1 LNAWYYTCVYFPDFK
16 HKNCFVTAENTDRN
30 T

>member
-1 LNAWYYTCVYFPDFK
+1 LNAWYYTCVYFPDFIL
-16 HKNCFVTAENTDRN
+16 KNCFVTAENTGRN